1 MLTGGRV
8 AFSPQ
13 SSPLDRMDATL
24 TVHPIRAGGGGLVSS
39 SRRLPGLIPFP
50 LALQRFVFERPAAPC
65 YGTLMVP
72 TDFGAVS

>member
-13 SSPLDRMDATL
+13 GSPLGRMDATL
-24 TVHPIRAGGGGLVSS
+24 TVHPIRAGGLVSS
-39 SRRLPGLIPFP
+39 SRRLPGLIPSP
-50 LALQRFVFERPAAPC
+50 LALQRFVFERPAALC